1 MPWES
6 VSNQFSPLS
15 QSGSV
20 DYWQQAIFF
29 RKSQIA
35 YMLFQQQQQTELLG
49 SARNAP
55 ALHQHRA
62 VGWTWTLIT
71 HHLCANHIFLSFFR
85 PPTHES
91 VLVSIATGLVPP
103 SFALVSSP
111 PLLHKNPAYSAQ
123 RVKWLLSNKPTTDD
137 VSVSDLGHIP
147 QQTTTTGTNEEEK
160 CSCHHLTACF

>member
-123 RVKWLLSNKPTTDD
+123 RVKWLHFCQTSPPLRML
-137 VSVSDLGHIP
+137 VSVTLVIFLSKL
-147 QQTTTTGTNEEEK
+147 QQQGLMRRRNVPVII
-160 CSCHHLTACF
+160 